1 MRVLGLLGLL
11 LWASA
16 WSQSPITRADLAV
29 RLLEMETCWEA
40 HRDSQEA
47 RLRATRPLSEG
58 LTAFFSGRFDALARN
73 LTLTCASLRSD
84 TPPTTEMLYAGSLG
98 VRMPR
103 AIEKESLDKGELVLR
118 FQLFEFYKAEK
129 PQTPLQLR
137 WKVLRIGETRPIRE
151 GALDNPEPGAAATL
165 LTQAAEGDYEV
176 QFEIVP
182 LHSDAQI
189 PRFARNDRVAL
200 LKHSVS
206 FRAERGIS
214 NPSTSLSFRA
224 ERGISNPSTPSAPQV
239 LRQWKQTFSV
249 ISQLGARLEA
259 LERAAES
266 HDDADT
272 IERMT
277 VLNAQDVLQSAQ
289 KGESPETFY
298 PLLRLLQLAERLA
311 AGWEEGKSAWQPAP
325 GDYWMATLHRER
337 KVAFRLF
344 IPKPFKPNQPIPV
357 VVALHGAGGNE
368 HLFFEGYGLG
378 IVLKEAEKRGWAV
391 IAPRAEMSLAHV
403 GGALEAV
410 QKLLPV
416 DPKRIYL
423 MGHSMG
429 GAHSFAAIAQF
440 PDKFRAV
447 VIFAGAGQP
456 TQVPSDL
463 PILMTVGEQELAM
476 LKNNIENA
484 YRRLQGLNLKTLDY
498 KKYDACDHLMIV
510 REAMPDAFAFFD
522 RAPVR

>member
-1 MRVLGLLGLL
+1 MRILGLLGLL
-11 LWASA
+11 LWAST

-29 RLLEMETCWEA
+29 RLIEMETCWEA
-40 HRDSQEA
+40 HRESQEA
-47 RLRATRPLSEG
+47 RMRATRPLSEG

-73 LTLTCASLRSD
+73 LTLTCAALRSD
-84 TPPTTEMLYAGSLG
+84 APPTPEMLYAGSLG
-98 VRMPR
+98 VRLPH
-103 AIEKESLDKGELVLR
+103 AVEKETLDRGELALR
-118 FQLFEFYKAEK
+118 FQLFEFYNAEK

-176 QFEIVP
+176 QFEIR
-182 LHSDAQI
+182 QG
-189 PRFARNDRVAL
+189 
-200 LKHSVS
+200 
-206 FRAERGIS
+206 EQ
-214 NPSTSLSFRA
+214 T
-224 ERGISNPSTPSAPQV
+224 

-259 LERAAES
+259 LSQAAET

-277 VLNAQDVLQSAQ
+277 VLNARDVLQSAQ
-289 KGESPETFY
+289 KGDSPETFY

-325 GDYWMATLHRER
+325 SDYWMATLHRER

-344 IPKPFKPNQPIPV
+344 IPKQFKPNQPIPV

-456 TQVPSDL
+456 TQVPPDL

-522 RAPVR
+522 RAPAR

>member
-1 MRVLGLLGLL
+1 MRVTVL
-11 LWASA
+11 LWLLVWASV
-16 WSQSPITRADLAV
+16 WSQSPLSRADLAV
-29 RLLEMETCWEA
+29 RLIEMETCWEA
-40 HRDSQEA
+40 HRASPEA

-58 LTAFFSGRFDALARN
+58 LTAFFAGRFDALARHFA
-73 LTLTCASLRSD
+73 LACYALRSD
-84 TPPTTEMLYAGSLG
+84 ADPTPEMLYAGALG
-98 VRMPR
+98 VRLPR
-103 AIEKESLDKGELVLR
+103 VVEKEALDKGETVLR
-118 FQLFEFYKAEK
+118 CQLFEFYSAEK
-129 PQTPLQLR
+129 PPTPLQLR
-137 WKVLRIGETRPIRE
+137 WKIGRLGEAKPVRE
-151 GALDNPEPGAAATL
+151 GVLENPEPGGAATL

-176 QFEIVP
+176 HFEIR
-182 LHSDAQI
+182 HGEQ
-189 PRFARNDRVAL
+189 
-200 LKHSVS
+200 
-206 FRAERGIS
+206 
-214 NPSTSLSFRA
+214 T
-224 ERGISNPSTPSAPQV
+224 
-239 LRQWKQTFSV
+239 LRLWKQPFSV
-249 ISQLGARLEA
+249 IAQLGARLEA
-259 LERAAES
+259 LNRAAET

-277 VLNAQDVLQSAQ
+277 VLNAKDALQGAQ
-289 KGESPETFY
+289 RGDSPETAY
-298 PLLRLLQLAERLA
+298 PLLRLLQFAERIA

-344 IPKPFKPNQPIPV
+344 IPKQFQPNQPIPV

-391 IAPRAEMSLAHV
+391 IAPRAESQLAHI

-456 TQVPSDL
+456 TQVPADL
-463 PILMTVGEQELAM
+463 PIL
-476 LKNNIENA
+476 
-484 YRRLQGLNLKTLDY
+484 
-498 KKYDACDHLMIV
+498 
-510 REAMPDAFAFFD
+510 
-522 RAPVR
+522 